1 MISSRQVKDQPNNT
15 DKITGKSDKAQA
27 TPTTENNTART
38 SGRFSSLACEV
49 CLLRSKGKVNEP
61 EQRESSLGV

>member
-27 TPTTENNTART
+27 TPTTENNTAR
-38 SGRFSSLACEV
+38 AA
-49 CLLRSKGKVNEP
+49 
-61 EQRESSLGV
+61 QREIVGKQRIDYDCQ